1 MQSEFQIGTFALER
15 LLRNGVTLRCAKA
28 LISLQRR
35 VSMSRPVV
43 QNIFAEPSHEMK
55 CIAFA
60 IATIFVVLSAPDFAA
75 ASPNAA
81 TTPNQNSTAQ
91 SPVPAAPPAYT
102 MKIEFGV
109 RVKMRDGVELS
120 ADVYRPD
127 SPGKFPT
134 ILRRTPYVKA
144 SGGARA
150 LDRVRKFVSKGY
162 VVVYEDV
169 RGRGDSD
176 GAFVPYR
183 TDGIDGYDTIEWCA
197 AQPWSGGKVVT
208 FGGSYE
214 GVNQWLAAVQQPPHL
229 TTMIALVSPSD
240 PFVESPTGIPIPQDI
255 SWYFFTAGH
264 VLQNI
269 DAVDWNRVYEHLPL
283 IDLDEVAGR
292 RDQNWKDLFDHT
304 TLDAWWEPLRYQN
317 KFERVQV
324 PVLHISG
331 WYDDEQVGTPLN
343 YIGMTTKGATQQIRK
358 NQKLVMGAWP
368 HAVNS
373 TSKLGDVD
381 FGPNA
386 VIDLDGYML
395 RWFEYWLKGKDNGI
409 MAEPPVKIFKM
420 GTNVWTVEHEWPI
433 GRTQW
438 TNYYV
443 HSGGR
448 ANTLS
453 GNGTLSTAEPMN
465 ESPDAYRYDPKNPT
479 PFITAPSFAQIGGP
493 DDYRSVEAR
502 DDVLVYSTDPMKYD
516 TEICGPIRAELFAAS
531 SAPDT
536 DFMVKFIDVWTDGYA
551 ERLSDG
557 MVRAR
562 YRDGME
568 SATPIE
574 PGKIYRYSV
583 DVWNTCEVFKI
594 GHRIR
599 VEIASSAVPKF
610 DRNPN
615 TGEPLGRTTTMQP
628 ADQKIF
634 HDREHPTHLILPIV
648 PARSTGVK

>member
-1 MQSEFQIGTFALER
+1 MNRVAMIVAAILAAFSIPNFGTPFGNE
-15 LLRNGVTLRCAKA
+15 
-28 LISLQRR
+28 
-35 VSMSRPVV
+35 
-43 QNIFAEPSHEMK
+43 
-55 CIAFA
+55 
-60 IATIFVVLSAPDFAA
+60 APIPNRSAA
-75 ASPNAA
+75 A
-81 TTPNQNSTAQ
+81 QNPA
-91 SPVPAAPPAYT
+91 PAAEPAYT
-102 MKIEFGV
+102 MKIQFGV
-109 RVKMRDGVELS
+109 RIKMRDGIELS

-127 SPGKFPT
+127 SPGKFPA

-144 SGGARA
+144 GGGARSI
-150 LDRVRKFVSKGY
+150 DRVRKYVAKGY

-176 GAFVPYR
+176 GTFVPYR

-197 AQPWSGGKVVT
+197 AQPWSDGKVGT

-240 PFVESPTGIPIPQDI
+240 PFVESPTGIPIPQDV

-283 IDLDEVAGR
+283 VELDEVAGR

-317 KFERVQV
+317 KYERVRV

-343 YIGMTTKGATQQIRK
+343 YIGMTTKGATPEIRK
-358 NQKLVMGAWP
+358 NQKLLMGAWP
-368 HAVNS
+368 HAVDS

-381 FGPNA
+381 FGPTDI
-386 VIDLDGYML
+386 IDLDAYML
-395 RWFEYWLKGKDNGI
+395 RWFDYWLKGKDTGI
-409 MAEPPVKIFKM
+409 MAEPPVRIFVM
-420 GTNVWTVEHEWPI
+420 GSNEWTNENEWPMA
-433 GRTQW
+433 RTQW

-443 HSGGR
+443 HSAGR

-453 GNGTLSTAEPMN
+453 GDGTLSTAEPAT
-465 ESPDAYRYDPKNPT
+465 EPPDGYRYDPKNPT

-502 DDVLVYSTDPMKYD
+502 DDVLVYSTEAMKRD
-516 TEICGPIRAELFAAS
+516 TEVCGPIRAELYAAS

-536 DFMVKFIDVWTDGYA
+536 DFMVKLIDVWTDGYA

-568 SATPIE
+568 SASPIE

-583 DVWNTCEVFKI
+583 DVWNTCEMFKA

-599 VEIASSAVPKF
+599 VEIASSGVPKF

-615 TGEPLGRTTTMQP
+615 TGEPLGKTTRMQT

-634 HDREHPTHLILPIV
+634 HDREHPTHLVLPVV
-648 PARSTGVK
+648 PPRPAAAK

>member
-1 MQSEFQIGTFALER
+1 MIRITIAITAILAAFT
-15 LLRNGVTLRCAKA
+15 
-28 LISLQRR
+28 IS
-35 VSMSRPVV
+35 M
-43 QNIFAEPSHEMK
+43 
-55 CIAFA
+55 
-60 IATIFVVLSAPDFAA
+60 
-75 ASPNAA
+75 
-81 TTPNQNSTAQ
+81 
-91 SPVPAAPPAYT
+91 PAAPSANAIPASRENTISQNPAPAAEPTYA
-102 MKIEFGV
+102 MKIQFGA
-109 RVKMRDGVELS
+109 RIKMRDGVELS
-120 ADVYRPD
+120 ADIYRPD
-127 SPGKFPT
+127 SPGKFPA

-144 SGGARA
+144 SGGARSI
-150 LDRVRKFVSKGY
+150 DRVRKFVARGY
-162 VVVYEDV
+162 VFVYEDV

-183 TDGIDGYDTIEWCA
+183 QDGNDGYDTIEWCA
-197 AQPWSGGKVVT
+197 AQQWSDGKVGT

-283 IDLDEVAGR
+283 VDLDEVAGR
-292 RDQNWKDLFDHT
+292 RDQNWKDLFEHT
-304 TLDAWWEPLRYQN
+304 TLDDWWEPLRYQN
-317 KFERVQV
+317 KYERVKV

-331 WYDDEQVGTPLN
+331 WYDDEQIGTPLN
-343 YIGMTTKGATQQIRK
+343 YIGMTTKAATPKLRK
-358 NQKLVMGAWP
+358 NQKLLMGAWP

-373 TSKLGDVD
+373 TSKLGEVD
-381 FGPNA
+381 FGPSDQ
-386 VIDLDGYML
+386 IDLDAYML
-395 RWFEYWLKGKDNGI
+395 RWYDYWLKGKDTGI
-409 MAEPPVKIFKM
+409 MAEPPVRIFLM
-420 GTNVWTVEHEWPI
+420 GANEWTSENDWPI
-433 GRTQW
+433 ARTQW

-443 HSGGR
+443 HSNGR
-448 ANTLS
+448 ANSLS
-453 GNGTLSTAEPMN
+453 GDGSLTTAEPAA
-465 ESPDAYRYDPKNPT
+465 ESPDGYRYDPKNPT

-502 DDVLVYSTDPMKYD
+502 DDVLVYSTEPLKAD
-516 TEICGPIRAELFAAS
+516 TEVCGPIRAELYATS
-531 SAPDT
+531 SATDT
-536 DFMVKFIDVWTDGYA
+536 DFMVKLIDVWTDGYA

-568 SATPIE
+568 SASLIE
-574 PGKIYRYSV
+574 PGKIYPYSV
-583 DVWNTCEVFKI
+583 DVWNTCEMFKI

-599 VEIASSAVPKF
+599 VEIASSGVPKF

-615 TGEPLGRTTTMQP
+615 TGEPLGKTARMQT

-648 PARSTGVK
+648 PPRAAAAK

>member
-1 MQSEFQIGTFALER
+1 
-15 LLRNGVTLRCAKA
+15 VKA
-28 LISLQRR
+28 LISPQRG
-35 VSMSRPVV
+35 VSMFPLVAQMIRLESSRKMRRIAFFVAASLASLSLLYFAAESGRAAPVASRNAV
-43 QNIFAEPSHEMK
+43 AARTAATQNPAAVAEP
-55 CIAFA
+55 
-60 IATIFVVLSAPDFAA
+60 
-75 ASPNAA
+75 
-81 TTPNQNSTAQ
+81 
-91 SPVPAAPPAYT
+91 AYG

-109 RVKMRDGVELS
+109 RIKMRDGVELS

-127 SPGKFPT
+127 APGKFPT

-144 SGGARA
+144 TGGARA
-150 LDRVRKFVSKGY
+150 IENLRHYVSRGYVFVS
-162 VVVYEDV
+162 EDV

-176 GAFVPYR
+176 GTFVPYR
-183 TDGIDGYDTIEWCA
+183 TDGVDGYDTIEWCA
-197 AQPWSGGKVVT
+197 AQAWSDGKVGT
-208 FGGSYE
+208 YGGSYE

-229 TTMIALVSPSD
+229 ATMVALVSPSD

-283 IDLDEVAGR
+283 VDLDEVAGR
-292 RDQNWKDLFDHT
+292 RDQNWKDLFDHP

-317 KFERVQV
+317 KYERVRV

-343 YIGMTTKGATQQIRK
+343 YIGMTTKGATPEIRK
-358 NQKLVMGAWP
+358 NQKLLMGAWP
-368 HAVNS
+368 HAVDS

-381 FGPNA
+381 FGA
-386 VIDLDGYML
+386 SDIIDMPAYVL
-395 RWFEYWLKGKDNGI
+395 RWYDHWLKGKDTAI
-409 MAEPPVKIFKM
+409 MTEPPVRIFVM
-420 GTNVWTVEHEWPI
+420 GSNEWVNENEWPMA
-433 GRTQW
+433 RTQS

-443 HSGGR
+443 HSSGR

-453 GNGTLSTAEPMN
+453 GDGVLSTAEPSA
-465 ESPDAYRYDPKNPT
+465 EPADSYRYDPKNAT

-502 DDVLVYSTDPMKYD
+502 DDVLVYSSEPMKRD
-516 TEICGPIRAELFAAS
+516 TEVCGPIRAEVWAAS
-531 SAPDT
+531 SATDT
-536 DFMVKFIDVWTDGYA
+536 DFMVKLIDVWTDGYA

-562 YRDGME
+562 YREGME
-568 SATPIE
+568 SASLIE

-583 DVWNTCEVFKI
+583 DVWNTCETFKV

-615 TGEPLGRTTTMQP
+615 TGEPLGRTTTMKI

-648 PARSTGVK
+648 PERAGGKK

>member
-1 MQSEFQIGTFALER
+1 MIRITIAIAAILAAFTISEHAAPSANAIPASRQNT
-15 LLRNGVTLRCAKA
+15 
-28 LISLQRR
+28 IS
-35 VSMSRPVV
+35 
-43 QNIFAEPSHEMK
+43 QNPAPAAEP
-55 CIAFA
+55 
-60 IATIFVVLSAPDFAA
+60 
-75 ASPNAA
+75 
-81 TTPNQNSTAQ
+81 
-91 SPVPAAPPAYT
+91 AYA
-102 MKIEFGV
+102 MKIQFGA
-109 RVKMRDGVELS
+109 RIKMRDGVELS
-120 ADVYRPD
+120 ADIYRPD

-144 SGGARA
+144 SGGARSI
-150 LDRVRKFVSKGY
+150 DRLRKFVARGY
-162 VVVYEDV
+162 VFVYEDV

-176 GAFVPYR
+176 GTFVPYR
-183 TDGIDGYDTIEWCA
+183 QDGTDGYDTIEWCA
-197 AQPWSGGKVVT
+197 AQEWSDGKVGS

-283 IDLDEVAGR
+283 VDLDEVAGR
-292 RDQNWKDLFDHT
+292 RDQNWKDLFEHT

-317 KFERVQV
+317 KYERVKV

-343 YIGMTTKGATQQIRK
+343 YIGMTTKAATPELRK
-358 NQKLVMGAWP
+358 NQKLLMGAWP

-381 FGPNA
+381 FGPTDQ
-386 VIDLDGYML
+386 IDLDAYML
-395 RWFEYWLKGKDNGI
+395 RWYDYWLKGKDTGI
-409 MAEPPVKIFKM
+409 MAEPPVRIFLM
-420 GTNVWTVEHEWPI
+420 GANEWTNENDWPI
-433 GRTQW
+433 ARTQW
-438 TNYYV
+438 TNYYL
-443 HSGGR
+443 HSNGR
-448 ANTLS
+448 ANSLS
-453 GNGTLSTAEPMN
+453 GDGSLTTTEPAA
-465 ESPDAYRYDPKNPT
+465 ESPDGYRYDPKNPT

-502 DDVLVYSTDPMKYD
+502 DDLLVYSTEPLKAD
-516 TEICGPIRAELFAAS
+516 TEVCGPIRAELYAAS
-531 SAPDT
+531 SATDT
-536 DFMVKFIDVWTDGYA
+536 DFMVKLIDVWTDGYA

-568 SATPIE
+568 SASLIE

-583 DVWNTCEVFKI
+583 DVWNTCEMFKI

-599 VEIASSAVPKF
+599 VEIASSGVPKF

-615 TGEPLGRTTTMQP
+615 TGEPLGKSARMQS

-648 PARSTGVK
+648 PPRAAAAK

>member
-1 MQSEFQIGTFALER
+1 
-15 LLRNGVTLRCAKA
+15 
-28 LISLQRR
+28 
-35 VSMSRPVV
+35 
-43 QNIFAEPSHEMK
+43 
-55 CIAFA
+55 
-60 IATIFVVLSAPDFAA
+60 
-75 ASPNAA
+75 
-81 TTPNQNSTAQ
+81 
-91 SPVPAAPPAYT
+91 
-102 MKIEFGV
+102 
-109 RVKMRDGVELS
+109 MRDGVELS

-127 SPGKFPT
+127 APGKFPT

-150 LDRVRKFVSKGY
+150 LDRVRKFVAKGY

-176 GAFVPYR
+176 GNFIPYR
-183 TDGIDGYDTIEWCA
+183 SDGEDGYDTIEWCA
-197 AQPWSGGKVVT
+197 GQAWSDGKVGT

-317 KFERVQV
+317 KFERVRV

-343 YIGMTTKGATQQIRK
+343 YIGMTTKGATPEIRK
-358 NQKLVMGAWP
+358 NQKLLMGAWP

-395 RWFEYWLKGKDNGI
+395 RWFDYWLKGKDNGI

-420 GTNVWTVEHEWPI
+420 GTNVWAVEHEWPI

-453 GNGTLSTAEPMN
+453 GDGALSTAEPMT
-465 ESPDAYRYDPKNPT
+465 ELPDSYRYDPKNPT

-516 TEICGPIRAELFAAS
+516 TEVCGPIRAEVYAAS
-531 SAPDT
+531 SALDT
-536 DFMVKFIDVWTDGYA
+536 DFMVKLIDVWTDGYA

-562 YRDGME
+562 YREGME
-568 SATPIE
+568 SASPIE
-574 PGKIYRYSV
+574 PGKIYRYLV
-583 DVWNTCEVFKI
+583 DVWNTCEVFKV

-615 TGEPLGRTTTMQP
+615 TGEPLGRTPTMQI

-648 PARSTGVK
+648 PARPAGAK

>member
-1 MQSEFQIGTFALER
+1 MNRVAFTIAAILAAFCIPNFA
-15 LLRNGVTLRCAKA
+15 A
-28 LISLQRR
+28 
-35 VSMSRPVV
+35 
-43 QNIFAEPSHEMK
+43 PSGNAASTTIK
-55 CIAFA
+55 NA
-60 IATIFVVLSAPDFAA
+60 IA
-75 ASPNAA
+75 
-81 TTPNQNSTAQ
+81 QNPA
-91 SPVPAAPPAYT
+91 PAAEPAYT

-109 RVKMRDGVELS
+109 RIKMRDGVELS
-120 ADVYRPD
+120 ADIYRPD
-127 SPGKFPT
+127 SPGKFPA
-134 ILRRTPYVKA
+134 IVRRTPYVKA
-144 SGGARA
+144 GGGARA
-150 LDRVRKFVSKGY
+150 IDRMRKYVSRGY
-162 VVVYEDV
+162 VFVYEDV

-176 GAFVPYR
+176 GTFVPYR
-183 TDGIDGYDTIEWCA
+183 ADGQDGYDTIEWCA
-197 AQPWSGGKVVT
+197 AQSWSDGKVGT

-214 GVNQWLAAVQQPPHL
+214 GANQWLTAVQQPPHL

-283 IDLDEVAGR
+283 VELDEVAGR
-292 RDQNWKDLFDHT
+292 RDQNWRDLFDHP

-317 KFERVQV
+317 KFDRVRV

-343 YIGMTTKGATQQIRK
+343 YIGMTTKGATPEIRK
-358 NQKLVMGAWP
+358 SQKLLMGAWP

-381 FGPNA
+381 FGA
-386 VIDLDGYML
+386 ADVIDLDAYML
-395 RWFEYWLKGKDNGI
+395 RWYDYWLKGKDTGI
-409 MAEPPVKIFKM
+409 MAEPPVRIFVM
-420 GTNVWTVEHEWPI
+420 GSNEWTNENEWPMA
-433 GRTQW
+433 RTQW
-438 TNYYV
+438 TNYFV
-443 HSGGR
+443 HSAGR

-453 GNGTLSTAEPMN
+453 GDGALSTTEPAAEP
-465 ESPDAYRYDPKNPT
+465 PDGYRYDPKNPT

-502 DDVLVYSTDPMKYD
+502 DDVLVYSTEPMKSD
-516 TEICGPIRAELFAAS
+516 TEVCGPIRAEVYAAS
-531 SAPDT
+531 SATDT
-536 DFMVKFIDVWTDGYA
+536 DFMVKLIDVWTDGYA

-568 SATPIE
+568 SASPIE

-583 DVWNTCEVFKI
+583 DVWNTCEMFKV

-599 VEIASSAVPKF
+599 VEIASSGVPKF

-615 TGEPLGRTTTMQP
+615 TGEPLGKTTRMQS

-648 PARSTGVK
+648 PSRAAVAK

>member
-1 MQSEFQIGTFALER
+1 
-15 LLRNGVTLRCAKA
+15 
-28 LISLQRR
+28 
-35 VSMSRPVV
+35 
-43 QNIFAEPSHEMK
+43 MK
-55 CIAFA
+55 RIAFA
-60 IATIFVVLSAPDFAA
+60 FAA
-75 ASPNAA
+75 ILAVLLGPTFVTASRNGSP
-81 TTPNQNSTAQ
+81 TPNQNSTAQ
-91 SPVPAAPPAYT
+91 NPAQAAAIAYT
-102 MKIEFGV
+102 MKTEFGV

-127 SPGKFPT
+127 SPGNFPA

-176 GAFVPYR
+176 GTFVPYR

-197 AQPWSGGKVVT
+197 AQPWSDGKVGT

-409 MAEPPVKIFKM
+409 MAEPRVKIFKM
-420 GTNVWTVEHEWPI
+420 GTNIWTVEHEWPI

-453 GNGTLSTAEPMN
+453 GDGTLSTAEPMK

-516 TEICGPIRAELFAAS
+516 TEVCGPIRAELFAAS

-536 DFMVKFIDVWTDGYA
+536 DFMVKLIDVWTDGYA

-568 SATPIE
+568 SASPIE
-574 PGKIYRYSV
+574 PGKIYHYSV

-615 TGEPLGRTTTMQP
+615 TGEPLGRTTTMQS

>member
-1 MQSEFQIGTFALER
+1 MFRLVTQIISVE
-15 LLRNGVTLRCAKA
+15 LLLSMKRILFFFVAILAAFSISDLTRARGDGAGAPTLNGPA
-28 LISLQRR
+28 
-35 VSMSRPVV
+35 
-43 QNIFAEPSHEMK
+43 QNPSAAAEPAHAM
-55 CIAFA
+55 
-60 IATIFVVLSAPDFAA
+60 TI
-75 ASPNAA
+75 
-81 TTPNQNSTAQ
+81 Q
-91 SPVPAAPPAYT
+91 
-102 MKIEFGV
+102 FGV
-109 RVKMRDGVELS
+109 RIKMRDGVELS
-120 ADVYRPD
+120 ADIYRPD
-127 SPGKFPT
+127 APGKFPT
-134 ILRRTPYVKA
+134 LLRRTPYVKA

-150 LDRVRKFVSKGY
+150 IDRVRKYVSHGY

-169 RGRGDSD
+169 RGRGDS
-176 GAFVPYR
+176 GGEFVPYR

-197 AQPWSGGKVVT
+197 AQAWSDGKVGT

-269 DAVDWNRVYEHLPL
+269 DAVDWNRVYEHLPI

-317 KFERVQV
+317 KFERVRV

-343 YIGMTTKGATQQIRK
+343 YIGMTTKGATADIRK
-358 NQKLVMGAWP
+358 NQKLLMGAWP
-368 HAVNS
+368 HAVDS

-381 FGPNA
+381 FGSA
-386 VIDLDGYML
+386 DLIDLDGYML
-395 RWFEYWLKGKDNGI
+395 RWFDYWLKGKDTGI
-409 MAEPPVKIFKM
+409 MSEAPVRIFVM
-420 GTNVWTVEHEWPI
+420 GTNEWANENEWPMA
-433 GRTQW
+433 RTQW
-438 TNYYV
+438 TNYYA
-443 HSGGR
+443 HSSGR

-453 GNGTLSTAEPMN
+453 GDGVLSTAEPAA
-465 ESPDAYRYDPKNPT
+465 EPADGYRYDPKNAT

-502 DDVLVYSTDPMKYD
+502 DDVLVYSSEPMKRD
-516 TEICGPIRAELFAAS
+516 TEVCGPIRAEVWAAS
-531 SAPDT
+531 SATDT
-536 DFMVKFIDVWTDGYA
+536 DFMVKLIDVWTDGYA

-568 SATPIE
+568 SASLIE

-583 DVWNTCEVFKI
+583 DVWNTCEMFKV

-615 TGEPLGRTTTMQP
+615 TGEPLGRTTTMQV

-648 PARSTGVK
+648 PERGAAAAK